1 MNRSDYINDKDVQRF
16 VVFLA
21 GIICGEPLNFTVG
34 FSKSQLHDDFE
45 HKFGGADG
53 WRGNGG
59 PVRVVFAKRLQD
71 LFEMYW
77 WNRKDFDGN
86 MLELNSV
93 SEKIKVAIAG
103 EDGDNAKELAE
114 EACAEVMKWGF
125 GEERRAYR
133 ANMNWA
139 KRQQNLLAR
148 VLRIGRESLSGDNP
162 NIDIFGGDENQRPHS
177 PRMNAGWT
185 KYYALALSNHII
197 YDGRVGAA
205 LGFLVERYLVT
216 HGYPEGTPE
225 KLGFLWADGD
235 GGGKSRDPST
245 AAYKFGK
252 LYGGRYGSR
261 SWARANVRANW
272 VLSEALTAARNDAG
286 AAWCAGS
293 DGLRRLEAALFMLGY
308 DFSRARNSLTR
319 ERALPNNE
327 NRTRLHTATGN
338 GYFEYSGS
346 PEVGIEFFY
355 GHNLRVTGRVN
366 AETIGKLQATFAPL
380 GLVPVGTSFNLPP
393 EGSIG
398 HWLLSLYNQNLACYL
413 IPTLEH
419 FGLGT
424 YDKHRRRFLF
434 AAPG

>member
-1 MNRSDYINDKDVQRF
+1 MNRSEYIGDKDVQGF
-16 VVFLA
+16 IAFIA
-21 GIICGEPLNFTVG
+21 DIICGEPLNFTVG
-34 FSKSQLHDDFE
+34 FSKSQLYDDFE

-53 WRGNGG
+53 YRGNGG

-139 KRQQNLLAR
+139 KQQKNLLTR

-162 NIDIFGGDENQRPHS
+162 NIDIFGGSENQRPYS

-261 SWARANVRANW
+261 SWARTNVRANW

-286 AAWCAGS
+286 AAWCAGA

-319 ERALPNNE
+319 GRALPNKE

-346 PEVGIEFFY
+346 PEAGIEFFY
-355 GHNLRVTGRVN
+355 GHNLRVTGRIN
-366 AETIGKLQATFAPL
+366 AETICKLQATFAPL